1 MKKIVLFLS
10 VFVVVVAFALFLKTL
25 SRSPVPS
32 PSAFV
37 KTGVAEKEE
46 NFILGEY
53 QGRVAVFLEDGKLQ
67 TVYDVPISTLPKDD
81 QTMLR
86 KGIVAQGKE
95 KLRSLIEDYT
105 S

>member
-1 MKKIVLFLS
+1 MKRIVLFLS
-10 VFVVVVAFALFLKTL
+10 VLIVVVAFALFLRTL
-25 SRSPVPS
+25 PQTPS
-32 PSAFV
+32 PSPTTLI
-37 KTGVAEKEE
+37 KMDVAEKDEK
-46 NFILGEY
+46 FIVGEY
-53 QGRVAVFLEDGKLQ
+53 QGQVAVFLENGELK
-67 TVYDVPISTLPKDD
+67 TVYDVPISTLPDED

>member
-10 VFVVVVAFALFLKTL
+10 VLVLVVAFALFLRTL
-25 SRSPVPS
+25 SQTPS
-32 PSAFV
+32 PSPTTLV
-37 KTGVAEKEE
+37 RMGVAEKEE
-46 NFILGEY
+46 NFIVGEY
-53 QGRVAVFLEDGKLQ
+53 QGRVAVFLETGELQ
-67 TVYDVPISTLPKDD
+67 TVYDVPIRTLPEYD

-86 KGIVAQGKE
+86 KGIVAQGEE